1 MPYTLDQLHENTR
14 VLQDDIAHLEARR
27 DACADD
33 TPEAESLD
41 RILNVKWRL
50 YSEQRDLIDIAE
62 DRACRAAAEA
72 SWQHHFDND
81 TQDLY

>member
-1 MPYTLDQLHENTR
+1 MNIDQLYENAR
-14 VLQDDIAHLEARR
+14 VLQDDINYLEARR

-50 YSEQRDLIDIAE
+50 YTEQRDLIDIAE
-62 DRACRAAAEA
+62 DRACRLAAEA
-72 SWQHHFDND
+72 SWRDHEAAD
-81 TQDLY
+81 TLDLY

>member
-1 MPYTLDQLHENTR
+1 MPYTLDQLHENAR
-14 VLQDDIAHLEARR
+14 VLQDDIAHLESRR

-50 YSEQRDLIDIAE
+50 YSEQRDLIDIEE
-62 DRACRAAAEA
+62 DRACLVAAQAR
-72 SWQHHFDND
+72 WQHHFDND